1 MASEQVMHLNESNF
15 QQEVLEASLPVLV
28 DFWAS
33 WCGPCKAIA
42 PFVEAMAAE
51 YQGKLRVGKVN
62 VDEVQELSVTYGIR
76 SIPTLLIFKGGQ
88 VVDTAIGALAKNELK
103 ALIDKNL

>member
-51 YQGKLRVGKVN
+51 YQGKLKVGKVN

-76 SIPTLLIFKGGQ
+76 SIPTLLFFKGGQ

>member
-51 YQGKLRVGKVN
+51 YQGKLKVGKVN

-76 SIPTLLIFKGGQ
+76 SIPTLLLFKGGQ